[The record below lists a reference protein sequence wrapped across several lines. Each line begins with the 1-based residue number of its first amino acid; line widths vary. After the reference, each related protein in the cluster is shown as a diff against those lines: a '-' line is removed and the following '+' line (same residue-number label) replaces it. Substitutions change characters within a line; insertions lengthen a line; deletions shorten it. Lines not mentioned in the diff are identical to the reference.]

1 MADSGCSRDH
11 AFGDA
16 VQVLA
21 QLADSSE
28 EAAAEQAVLSAAF
41 EALCINSG
49 LTPGPNPRVALK
61 LHKCGLL
68 EKAST
73 DHREYGNCRIDFA
86 WPNKRVGL
94 RVSTWPGSRTC
105 GSVVPEFV
113 YTDAFLRE
121 HGWLIFQVDPASNTF
136 DEQLSRAISVIKRMG
151 PYPRRAS

>member
-1 MADSGCSRDH
+1 MADSGFSRDH

-49 LTPGPNPRVALK
+49 LTPGSNPRVALK

-73 DHREYGNCRIDFA
+73 NHMEYGKCRIDFA
-86 WPNKRVGL
+86 WPAKRVGL
-94 RVSTWPGSRTC
+94 RVATLPRGTFQP
-105 GSVVPEFV
+105 VPELV
-113 YTDAFLRE
+113 YVDAFLRNAV
-121 HGWLIFQVDPASNTF
+121 G
-136 DEQLSRAISVIKRMG
+136 
-151 PYPRRAS
+151 

>member
-1 MADSGCSRDH
+1 MADSGFSRYH
-11 AFGDA
+11 VFGDA

-28 EAAAEQAVLSAAF
+28 EAAVEQAVLSAAF

-49 LTPGPNPRVALK
+49 LTPGSNPRVALK

-73 DHREYGNCRIDFA
+73 NHMEYGKCRIDFA
-86 WPNKRVGL
+86 WPAKRVGL
-94 RVSTWPGSRTC
+94 RVATLPRGTFQP
-105 GSVVPEFV
+105 VPELV
-113 YTDAFLRE
+113 YVDAFLRE
-121 HGWLIFQVDPASNTF
+121 RGWLIFQVDPASNTF

>member
-1 MADSGCSRDH
+1 MADSGFSRDH

-28 EAAAEQAVLSAAF
+28 EAAVEQAVLSAAF

-49 LTPGPNPRVALK
+49 LTPGSNPRVALK

-73 DHREYGNCRIDFA
+73 DHLEYGKCRIDFA
-86 WPNKRVGL
+86 WPPKRVGL
-94 RVSTWPGSRTC
+94 RVATLPRNRTFQT
-105 GSVVPEFV
+105 VPQFV
-113 YTDAFLRE
+113 YVDAFLRE
-121 HGWLIFQVDPASNTF
+121 RGWLIFPIDPASNTF
-136 DEQLSRAISVIKRMG
+136 VEQLDRAISVIKRMG
-151 PYPRRAS
+151 PYPRIAS